1 MLPFIL
7 YFAAGAVTAFHV
19 YVLVGIGKALNVL
32 EFVSLLG
39 SVCLIVSGYIS
50 LFKPSAAAKLALV
63 ASLAAWCF
71 YAPGIAA
78 TAKAGWHGEV
88 SEPRM
93 VALTYIAIALLA
105 LATIYPG
112 LVSFRTSK
120 VDESRT
126 WLFPGGA
133 GRSARIGVG
142 VCTVLAAIGLS
153 AWLIFGV
160 HNSRRLS
167 SRFLIPDGYVGWV
180 KIEFQVLGATPVPAE
195 RDQYVFKIPANGM
208 LRTSSPE
215 RYGWGQDEYYY
226 ENHGALRRLP
236 TDADGRLIWG
246 KVNGEH
252 GSSSGPRQFEEFFVG
267 TEQQFREMAGEKE
280 IGPRP
285 MADSPK

>member
-1 MLPFIL
+1 MLPFIV

-32 EFVSLLG
+32 EFASLLG

-50 LFKPSAAAKLALV
+50 LFKPSVAAKLALI

-78 TAKAGWHGEV
+78 IAKTGWHRQV
-88 SEPRM
+88 SEPRI

-105 LATIYPG
+105 LATIYSA
-112 LVSFRTSK
+112 LVSFMTCK
-120 VDESRT
+120 VDESRA
-126 WLFPGGA
+126 WFFPGGA
-133 GRSARIGVG
+133 GRSARIAVG
-142 VCTVLAAIGLS
+142 VFSVVAAIALS
-153 AWLIFGV
+153 VWLIFGV
-160 HNSRRLS
+160 QTSRRLS
-167 SRFLIPDGYVGWV
+167 SRFLVPDGYVGWV
-180 KIEFQVLGATPVPAE
+180 KIEFQVPGATPVPAE
-195 RDQYVFKIPANGM
+195 RDKYIFKIPVNGM

-215 RYGWGQDEYYY
+215 RYGWGKDEYYY
-226 ENHGALRRLP
+226 ENHGVLRKLP

-246 KVNGEH
+246 RVNGEH
-252 GSSSGPRQFEEFFVG
+252 GGSSGPRQFEEFFVG
-267 TEQQFREMAGEKE
+267 TEQQFKEMAGEKE